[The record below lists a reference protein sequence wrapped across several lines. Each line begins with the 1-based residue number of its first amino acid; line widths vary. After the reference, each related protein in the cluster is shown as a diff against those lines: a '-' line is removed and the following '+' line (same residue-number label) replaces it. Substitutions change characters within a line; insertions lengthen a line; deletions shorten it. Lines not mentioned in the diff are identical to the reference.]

1 MPNEAVPYSG
11 RFGENNGYVALED
24 FNMSM
29 QVTAITHRP
38 SPVLASIFSQVT
50 PSEDIDPTRR
60 GDVVA
65 RLSLQS
71 DRGCAG
77 RTVRST
83 GHAPKSGPGNLDSTR
98 HLRCPRAPIRV
109 AGSCGR
115 YSATIG
121 AGDAIQRPLPTS
133 A

>member
-11 RFGENNGYVALED
+11 RFGESNGYVALED
-24 FNMSM
+24 FMSM
-29 QVTAITHRP
+29 QVTAIIHRP
-38 SPVLASIFSQVT
+38 SPVLASSHAQRRSIPPDAVMWSLAYR
-50 PSEDIDPTRR
+50 SNPTA
-60 GDVVA
+60 DVRA
-65 RLSLQS
+65 EPY
-71 DRGCAG
+71 
-77 RTVRST
+77 RST

-121 AGDAIQRPLPTS
+121 AGDAIQWPLPTS